1 MLKEQLLPLTV
12 AQRGLWIATQIAPR
26 NSVFNLAELI
36 EIGGPINASLFVDAL
51 HQVASE
57 AETLRVSIVETPE
70 GPRQLIRPAYPWD
83 FPVLDVSDQSDPAAA
98 AEDWMRAE
106 LTRPVDLAE
115 DRLWSCALFRVAADR
130 WFWYHRA
137 HHIMLDGFGGG
148 LIVRRVAEIYSSL
161 VAGRELPPPRF
172 GSLASL
178 ISADA
183 DYRSSGRIERDR
195 AFWREYLAKLPP
207 AMSLAKRRVPSGG
220 GLLRRSATID
230 AEKARTL
237 RKIAKSL
244 GASPPQLLIAMVASY
259 YQRATGATDL
269 VIGMPV
275 TGRASP
281 ALRAIPGMVANAVS
295 LRLGVQPSMS
305 FGALVMETGR
315 ALLRGLRHQ
324 QFRYEELR
332 RELGL
337 FGADQQVS
345 WLGVNIEPFDYAL
358 DFAGHTAS
366 TRNLSNGTIEDLMI
380 FIYDR
385 SDDQGLRIDFDANPM
400 LYTPEDLA
408 LHESRLTGLIDQII
422 EKPDRSIESLDL
434 FAPGERRRV
443 IEEWNSTEQPAPLL
457 SIPATIAAAARR
469 DPEAVAIVDRTEDGD
484 VLNFSYDWLI
494 QQSDSVTAALHGIG
508 IGPGH
513 LVAILL
519 PRSALLPAALVGVM
533 GSGAAYLPID
543 PELPRARI
551 EAILGDA
558 SPTAVLAAP
567 EAIET
572 ISGILTSV
580 RTNNSDRIGFAPVLH
595 SPAQPDVEGREAAL
609 HGANGSTSAGE
620 PALFSLDL
628 ETGIQQ
634 TRRGPGRLPG
644 PVLDTG
650 VAYVIFTSGS
660 TGRPKGVMVTKT
672 GLANV
677 CAAFWSRLDMTPAD
691 RLIAVTTIGFD
702 IAALEMFLP
711 LLAGGAMVLADRRTV
726 QSPAE
731 LARWLTSQGVTVM
744 QATPSLYQLMVKDRS
759 NAAAALDG
767 LTLIVGGETLPP
779 PLAASLHRRARR
791 LFNVYGPTETTIWS
805 TLHEM
810 SEADCAAPP
819 IGIPIDNT
827 RVYVLDQNDQPV
839 PPCISGYLWIGGDGV
854 ALGYLN
860 RPELT
865 AEKFVEE
872 PVFLS
877 NRRPGSRMF
886 RTGDLARFDQQGR
899 LEFLGRGDS
908 QVKIRGF
915 RVELGE
921 VEAAMAAV
929 PGVAAAAAA
938 LRSPMV
944 RPGQLETPHPQLIG
958 YIVPRP
964 DHASPDPSVLRGAL
978 KEVLP
983 DYMIP
988 SSFMTLSDLPM
999 TMNGKVDRAALPTPE
1014 TALRA
1019 TAGENYVAPRTKGEK
1034 LLAGLWKETFK
1045 LDRVSIHDNFFA
1057 LGGDSLSAV
1066 NLVAELSGRYSI
1078 ELPISALFQDPTIA
1092 NLARSIDGA
1101 EIPDM
1106 FGTILPLRQ
1115 GNGTPA
1121 LFCVHPVA
1129 GMSWGYAGLTRY
1141 LSPGQSI
1148 YGLQSIGLVDAMPLS
1163 IEAMAVRYVEEMRKV
1178 QPHGPYMLVG
1188 WSLGGLVAHE
1198 IASHLCRNGEEV
1210 RLLGMLDSY
1219 PFRVSETMDEADVV
1233 AASLGFLGY
1242 SPERLNGAH
1251 GINALADLLTEE
1263 YALNDIPL
1271 PPGLSSDELVKKV
1284 RSVTELSLAMAQ
1296 RFRPKHVP
1304 HDLLFVRAAHR
1315 PAGAAGKFLDDRP
1328 DVWADHMGGKVIVHE
1343 IACRHQDML
1352 DPEPLREISGILA
1365 EAIA

>member
-36 EIGGPINASLFVDAL
+36 EINGAINTGLFVDAL
-51 HQVASE
+51 HQVALE

-70 GPRQLIRPAYPWD
+70 GPRQLIRPAYRWD
-83 FPVLDVSDQSDPAAA
+83 FPVLDVSDQSDPTAA
-98 AEDWMRAE
+98 AEDWMIAE

-115 DRLWSCALFRVAADR
+115 DCLWSCALFRVAPDR

-148 LIVRRVAEIYSSL
+148 LIVRRVAEIYTCL
-161 VAGRELPPPRF
+161 VAGRQLPPPRF
-172 GSLASL
+172 GSLESL

-183 DYRSSGRIERDR
+183 DYRNSGRFERDR
-195 AFWREYLAKLPP
+195 TFWLEYLAKLPP

-230 AEKARTL
+230 AGKARTL
-237 RKIAKSL
+237 RGMAKSL

-259 YQRATGATDL
+259 YQRATGASDL

-295 LRLGVQPSMS
+295 LRLGVQPTMS
-305 FGALVMETGR
+305 FGALVTETGR

-358 DFAGHTAS
+358 DFAGHSAS

-400 LYTPEDLA
+400 LYAPEDLA
-408 LHESRLTGLIDQII
+408 LHEKRLTGLIDQII
-422 EKPDRSIESLDL
+422 ERPDRSIDSLDL
-434 FAPGERRRV
+434 FAVGERRRV
-443 IEEWNSTEQPAPLL
+443 LEEWNATDRPGPLL
-457 SIPATIAAAARR
+457 TVPAAVAASARR
-469 DPEAVAIVDRTEDGD
+469 DPAAIAIIDKTEGGE
-484 VLNFSYDWLI
+484 VLNFSYDWLVG
-494 QQSDSVTAALHGIG
+494 QSHSVTGALQGIG

-519 PRSALLPAALVGVM
+519 PRSALLPAALLGVM

-543 PELPRARI
+543 PELPSARI
-551 EAILGDA
+551 EAILSDA
-558 SPTAVLAAP
+558 RPAAVLAAP

-572 ISGILTSV
+572 ISEILTAARSNRCD
-580 RTNNSDRIGFAPVLH
+580 RTGLGSEAARHGLNGSNGATN
-595 SPAQPDVEGREAAL
+595 AGEAAL
-609 HGANGSTSAGE
+609 FSA
-620 PALFSLDL
+620 DL
-628 ETGIQQ
+628 ETGIQL
-634 TRRGPGRLPG
+634 TNRRSGSLPG
-644 PVLDTG
+644 PVLDAG
-650 VAYVIFTSGS
+650 AAYVIFTSGS
-660 TGRPKGVMVTKT
+660 TGRPKGVIVTKT
-672 GLANV
+672 GLDNV
-677 CAAFWSRLDMTPAD
+677 CAAFLGRLGMTAAD

-702 IAALEMFLP
+702 IAALEVFLP
-711 LLAGGAMVLADRRTV
+711 LLAGGTIVLADRRTV
-726 QSPAE
+726 QSPGE
-731 LARWLTSQGVTVM
+731 LAHWMTSQGVTVM
-744 QATPSLYQLMVKDRS
+744 QATPSLYQLMVKDRA
-759 NAAAALDG
+759 NAAAVLDG

-779 PLAASLHRRARR
+779 PLAAALHRRAKR

-819 IGIPIDNT
+819 IGTPIDNT
-827 RVYVLDQNDQPV
+827 RVYVLDQNGQPV
-839 PPCISGYLWIGGDGV
+839 PPCISGQLWIGGAGV

-865 AEKFVEE
+865 AEKFADE
-872 PVFLS
+872 PAFGS
-877 NRRPGSRMF
+877 NRLSGARMF

-921 VEAAMAAV
+921 VEAALAAV

-938 LRSPMV
+938 LRSPPL
-944 RPGQLETPHPQLIG
+944 RPGQAETPHPQLIG

-964 DHASPDPSVLRGAL
+964 DQVSPEVTLLRRAL

-988 SSFMTLSDLPM
+988 SSFMTLADLPM
-999 TMNGKVDRAALPTPE
+999 TINGKVDRAALPIPE

-1019 TAGENYVAPRTKGEK
+1019 TAGENYVAPHTKGEK
-1034 LLAGLWKETFK
+1034 LLAELWKETFK

-1066 NLVAELSGRYSI
+1066 NMVTELSGRYSI

-1101 EIPDM
+1101 ETPDM

-1129 GMSWGYAGLTRY
+1129 GMSWGYAGLTRH

-1163 IEAMAVRYVEEMRKV
+1163 IEDMAVRYVEEMRKV
-1178 QPHGPYMLVG
+1178 QPRGPYMLVG

-1198 IASHLCRNGEEV
+1198 IAAHLCRNGHEV

-1219 PFRVSETMDEADVV
+1219 PFRFSEAMDEADVV

-1242 SPERLNGAH
+1242 SPERLHGAH
-1251 GINALADLLTEE
+1251 GIDALADLLTEE

-1271 PPGLSSDELVKKV
+1271 PPGLSNDDLVKKV

-1296 RFRPKHVP
+1296 RFTPKHVP
-1304 HDLLFVRAAHR
+1304 HDLLFLRAAHR

-1328 DVWADHMGGKVIVHE
+1328 DVWADHIGGKVIVHE

>member
-1 MLKEQLLPLTV
+1 MVKEQLLPLTV

-36 EIGGPINASLFVDAL
+36 EIRGCINTSLFVAAL
-51 HQVASE
+51 HQVTLE

-70 GPRQLIRPAYPWD
+70 GPRQLIRPTYRWD
-83 FPVLDVSDQSDPAAA
+83 FPVLDVSDEKDPSAA
-98 AEDWMRAE
+98 AEAWMRAE
-106 LTRPVDLAE
+106 LTQPVNIAE
-115 DRLWSCALFRVAADR
+115 DRLWSCALFRIAPDR

-148 LIVRRVAEIYSSL
+148 LVVRRVAELYSCLST
-161 VAGRELPPPRF
+161 GQEPPPPQF

-178 ISADA
+178 ISADQ
-183 DYRSSGRIERDR
+183 DYRRSGRFQRDR
-195 AFWREYLAKLPP
+195 TFWVDYLAKLPP

-237 RKIAKSL
+237 RTIARSL
-244 GASPPQLLIAMVASY
+244 GASPPQLLIAIVASY
-259 YQRATGATDL
+259 YHLSTSASDL

-281 ALRAIPGMVANAVS
+281 AMRAIPGMVANAVA
-295 LRLGVQPSMS
+295 LRLGIGANMG

-332 RELGL
+332 RQLGL

-358 DFAGHTAS
+358 DFAGLGAS

-400 LYTPEDLA
+400 LYDPEDLA
-408 LHESRLTGLIDQII
+408 LHERRLTGLIDQII
-422 EKPDRSIESLDL
+422 ENPSRSIDSLDL

-443 IEEWNSTEQPAPLL
+443 IQDWNATERLL
-457 SIPATIAAAARR
+457 PPRSIPAAIAASASH
-469 DPEAVAIVDRTEDGD
+469 DPEAIAIIDRNEAGEA
-484 VLNFSYDWLI
+484 LAFSYQWLM
-494 QQSDSVTAALHGIG
+494 QQSDSVTAALHEIG

-519 PRSALLPAALVGVM
+519 PRSALLPAALLGVM
-533 GSGAAYLPID
+533 GAGAAYLPID
-543 PELPRARI
+543 PELPKARIAAILADARPSALLVTPETI
-551 EAILGDA
+551 EAIN
-558 SPTAVLAAP
+558 
-567 EAIET
+567 
-572 ISGILTSV
+572 GILTS
-580 RTNNSDRIGFAPVLH
+580 TPAKADEPVL
-595 SPAQPDVEGREAAL
+595 
-609 HGANGSTSAGE
+609 
-620 PALFSLDL
+620 FSFGLK
-628 ETGIQQ
+628 TGIQQ
-634 TRRGPGRLPG
+634 NRRGFQGLSS
-644 PVLDTG
+644 PVLAPGT
-650 VAYVIFTSGS
+650 AYVIFTSGS
-660 TGRPKGVMVTKT
+660 TGRPKGVMVTEA
-672 GLANV
+672 GLNNV
-677 CAAFWSRLDMTPAD
+677 CAAFLRRLDMTAAD
-691 RLIAVTTIGFD
+691 RMIAVTTIGFD
-702 IAALEMFLP
+702 IAALEMFVP
-711 LLAGGAMVLADRRTV
+711 LLAGGTIVLADRRTV
-726 QSPAE
+726 QAPGE
-731 LARWLTSQGVTVM
+731 LARWMTSQRVTIM

-767 LTLIVGGETLPP
+767 LTLIVGGETLPA
-779 PLAASLHRRARR
+779 PLATSLHRRARR

-805 TLHEM
+805 TLQEM
-810 SEADCAAPP
+810 AEADCAAPP
-819 IGIPIDNT
+819 IGTPIDNT
-827 RVYVLDQNDQPV
+827 RVYVLDQNGQPV
-839 PPCISGYLWIGGDGV
+839 PPCVSGQLWIGGDGV
-854 ALGYLN
+854 ASGYLN
-860 RPELT
+860 LPELT
-865 AEKFVEE
+865 AEKFADE
-872 PVFLS
+872 PAFFS
-877 NRRPGSRMF
+877 NRTPGARMF

-899 LEFLGRGDS
+899 LEFLGRGDG

-921 VEAAMAAV
+921 VEAALAAI

-938 LRSPMV
+938 LRTPGV
-944 RPGQLETPHPQLIG
+944 RAGQSETPYPQLIG
-958 YIVPRP
+958 YIVPGP
-964 DHASPDPSVLRGAL
+964 DNASLDPAILRRAL

-988 SSFMTLSDLPM
+988 ASFMTLADLPM
-999 TMNGKVDRAALPTPE
+999 TMNGKVDRAALPMPE
-1014 TALRA
+1014 TASRPN
-1019 TAGENYVAPRTKGEK
+1019 AGEHYVAARTKGETM
-1034 LLAGLWKETFK
+1034 LVELWKETFG
-1045 LDRVSIHDNFFA
+1045 LDQVSVHDNFFA

-1066 NLVAELSGRYSI
+1066 NMVAELSARYAI

-1101 EIPDM
+1101 AIPDM
-1106 FGTILPLRQ
+1106 FGTMLPLRL
-1115 GNGTPA
+1115 GNEAPA

-1141 LSPGQSI
+1141 LAPPQSI
-1148 YGLQSIGLVDAMPLS
+1148 YGLQSIGLVDSMPLS
-1163 IEAMAVRYVEEMRKV
+1163 IEAMAIRYLEEIRKV
-1178 QPHGPYMLVG
+1178 QPRGPYMLVG

-1198 IASHLCRNGEEV
+1198 IAAQLCRSGEKV

-1219 PFRVSETMDEADVV
+1219 PFRFSETMAEADVV

-1242 SPERLNGAH
+1242 SPERLHGAN

-1271 PPGLSSDELVKKV
+1271 PPGLSNDELVKKV
-1284 RSVTELSLAMAQ
+1284 RRVTEQNLAMAR
-1296 RFRPKHVP
+1296 RFTPGYVP

-1315 PAGAAGKFLDDRP
+1315 PMGAAGKFLDDRP
-1328 DVWADHMGGKVIVHE
+1328 DVWEDHVGGKVIVHE
-1343 IACRHQDML
+1343 VACRHQDML
-1352 DPEPLREISGILA
+1352 DPEPLREISNILA
-1365 EAIA
+1365 EAMAA

>member
-1 MLKEQLLPLTV
+1 MVKEQLLPLTV

-26 NSVFNLAELI
+26 NSIFNLAELI
-36 EIGGPINASLFVDAL
+36 EIRGSINASLFVAAL
-51 HQVASE
+51 HQVSLE

-70 GPRQLIRPAYPWD
+70 GPRQLIRPTYRWD
-83 FPVLDVSDQSDPAAA
+83 FPVLDVSDEKDPSAA
-98 AEDWMRAE
+98 AEAWMRAE
-106 LTRPVDLAE
+106 LTQPVNIAE
-115 DRLWSCALFRVAADR
+115 DRLWACALFRIAPDR

-148 LIVRRVAEIYSSL
+148 LIVRRVAELYSSL
-161 VAGRELPPPRF
+161 SAGQEPPPPQF

-178 ISADA
+178 ISADQ
-183 DYRSSGRIERDR
+183 DYRRSGRFERDR
-195 AFWREYLAKLPP
+195 TFWVDYLAKLPP
-207 AMSLAKRRVPSGG
+207 AMSLAKRRAPSGG
-220 GLLRRSATID
+220 GLLRRSATVD

-237 RKIAKSL
+237 RAIAKSL
-244 GASPPQLLIAMVASY
+244 GASPPQLLIAIVASY
-259 YQRATGATDL
+259 YHLATSASDL

-281 ALRAIPGMVANAVS
+281 ALRTIPGMVANAVA
-295 LRLGVQPSMS
+295 LRLGIEAKMS

-358 DFAGHTAS
+358 DFAGLGAS

-400 LYTPEDLA
+400 LYDPEDLV
-408 LHESRLTGLIDQII
+408 LHERRLTGLIDQII
-422 EKPDRSIESLDL
+422 ENPSRSIDSLDL

-443 IEEWNSTEQPAPLL
+443 IQDWNATERPLPPR
-457 SIPATIAAAARR
+457 SIPAAIAASASH
-469 DPEAVAIVDRTEDGD
+469 DPEAIAIIDRNEEGEA
-484 VLNFSYDWLI
+484 LAFSYQWLL
-494 QQSDSVTAALHGIG
+494 QQSDSVTAALRGIG
-508 IGPGH
+508 IGSGH

-533 GSGAAYLPID
+533 GSRAAYLPID
-543 PELPRARI
+543 PELPNARI
-551 EAILGDA
+551 AAILADA
-558 SPTAVLAAP
+558 RPSALLVTPETTEAVN
-567 EAIET
+567 
-572 ISGILTSV
+572 GILTSPPAKA
-580 RTNNSDRIGFAPVLH
+580 DEPVL
-595 SPAQPDVEGREAAL
+595 
-609 HGANGSTSAGE
+609 
-620 PALFSLDL
+620 FSFGLK
-628 ETGIQQ
+628 TGIQQ
-634 TRRGPGRLPG
+634 NRRGLQRLPS
-644 PVLDTG
+644 PVLAPGT
-650 VAYVIFTSGS
+650 AYVIFTSGS
-660 TGRPKGVMVTKT
+660 TGRPKGVMVTAA
-672 GLANV
+672 GLNNV
-677 CAAFWSRLDMTPAD
+677 CAAFLRRLDMTPGD
-691 RLIAVTTIGFD
+691 RMIAVTTIGFD
-702 IAALEMFLP
+702 IAALEMFVP
-711 LLAGGAMVLADRRTV
+711 LLAGGTIVLADRRTV
-726 QSPAE
+726 QSPGE
-731 LARWLTSQGVTVM
+731 LARWMTSQRVTIM

-767 LTLIVGGETLPP
+767 LTLIVGGETLPA
-779 PLAASLHRRARR
+779 PLAFSLHRRARR

-810 SEADCAAPP
+810 ADADCEAPP
-819 IGIPIDNT
+819 IGTPIDNT
-827 RVYVLDQNDQPV
+827 RVYVLDRNGQPV
-839 PPCISGYLWIGGDGV
+839 PPCVSGQLWIGGDGV
-854 ALGYLN
+854 ASGYLN
-860 RPELT
+860 LPELT
-865 AEKFVEE
+865 AEKFADE
-872 PVFLS
+872 PGFFS
-877 NRRPGSRMF
+877 NRAPGARMF

-899 LEFLGRGDS
+899 LEFLGRGDG

-921 VEAAMAAV
+921 VEAALAAI

-938 LRSPMV
+938 LRSPGL
-944 RPGQLETPHPQLIG
+944 RAGQSETPHPQLIG
-958 YIVPRP
+958 YIVPGP
-964 DHASPDPSVLRGAL
+964 ENASLDPAVLRRAL

-988 SSFMTLSDLPM
+988 ASFMTLTDLPM
-999 TMNGKVDRAALPTPE
+999 TINGKVDRAALPMPE
-1014 TALRA
+1014 TASRP
-1019 TAGENYVAPRTKGEK
+1019 TAGEHYVAPCTKGETM
-1034 LLAGLWKETFK
+1034 LAELWKETFG
-1045 LDRVSIHDNFFA
+1045 LDQVSVHDNFFA

-1066 NLVAELSGRYSI
+1066 NMVAELSARYAI

-1101 EIPDM
+1101 AIPDM
-1106 FGTILPLRQ
+1106 FGTMLPLRQ
-1115 GNGTPA
+1115 GNEAPA

-1141 LSPGQSI
+1141 LAPPQSI
-1148 YGLQSIGLVDAMPLS
+1148 YGLQSIGLVDSMPLS
-1163 IEAMAVRYVEEMRKV
+1163 IEAMAIRYLEEIRKV
-1178 QPHGPYMLVG
+1178 QPRGPYMLVG

-1198 IASHLCRNGEEV
+1198 IAAQLCRSGEKV

-1219 PFRVSETMDEADVV
+1219 PFRFSETMAEADVV

-1242 SPERLNGAH
+1242 SPERLHGAN

-1271 PPGLSSDELVKKV
+1271 PPGLSNDELVKKV
-1284 RSVTELSLAMAQ
+1284 RRVTEQNLAMAR
-1296 RFRPKHVP
+1296 RFTPGYVP

-1315 PAGAAGKFLDDRP
+1315 PVGAAGKFLDDRP
-1328 DVWADHMGGKVIVHE
+1328 DVWEDHIGGKVIVHE
-1343 IACRHQDML
+1343 VACRHQDML
-1352 DPEPLREISGILA
+1352 DPEPLREISNILA
-1365 EAIA
+1365 EAMAA